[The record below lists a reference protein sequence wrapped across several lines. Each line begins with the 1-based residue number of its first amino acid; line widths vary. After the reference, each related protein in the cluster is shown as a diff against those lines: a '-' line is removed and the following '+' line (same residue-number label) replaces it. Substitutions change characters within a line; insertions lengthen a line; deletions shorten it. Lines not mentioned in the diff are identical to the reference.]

1 MHGKI
6 RDENQVYVFGGDLSG
21 NSAEVYDVENDVWE
35 ALPDTGRHLEG
46 VMCSQI
52 ADNIYIVARNV

>member
-21 NSAEVYDVENDVWE
+21 NSAEVYDVENDVWA

-46 VMCSQI
+46 VMCQQI